1 MDPIESQVNER
12 FATFAQQGDTTS
24 LYEALAIIEAAE
36 RQTTHSDPVGRR
48 LAVARRLHFLAALGH
63 HLDPRFDPAD
73 KPVVGAPPPPSHHGP
88 VYPTGQVDPSD
99 IADPAERAEYERAVA
114 VSKAYARWYD
124 TQSQLR
130 RIDERATR
138 FLELLLRE
146 QYRDTAADRDEFE
159 ALLAASPLDEARRR
173 ALRALL
179 PFASE

>member
-1 MDPIESQVNER
+1 MDDVINVITEKLGGFTAEQDVTR
-12 FATFAQQGDTTS
+12 I
-24 LYEALAIIEAAE
+24 YEVLDALEAAE
-36 RQTTHSDPVGRR
+36 RDLPPSDATRR
-48 LAVARRLHFLAALGH
+48 LAIERRLYFLAALDDH
-63 HLDPRFDPAD
+63 IDPRWDGARRP
-73 KPVVGAPPPPSHHGP
+73 PVAAPPPPSHQGP

-146 QYRDTAADRDEFE
+146 QYRDTAAERDEFE
-159 ALLAASPLDEARRR
+159 ALLAASPLDEARRQAVR
-173 ALRALL
+173 ALF
-179 PFASE
+179 PFASQ